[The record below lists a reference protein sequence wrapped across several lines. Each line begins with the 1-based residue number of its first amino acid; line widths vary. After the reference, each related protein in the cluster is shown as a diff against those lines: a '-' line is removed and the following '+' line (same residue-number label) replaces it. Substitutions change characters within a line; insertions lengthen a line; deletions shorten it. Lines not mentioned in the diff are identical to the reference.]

1 MDLGAG
7 DGAFLVQAAQRTGCR
22 GIGIELDAALVAR
35 GRAAAEARGV
45 AGLVTMVQNDMF
57 AAFGS
62 DDEAGSPGRSAP
74 DVIYLYQLPAAL
86 RQLEP
91 HLYAWLHGP
100 WEEAG
105 LCRRTVCSVTW
116 PLASEA
122 WADYLDP
129 PDASTHAQ
137 RGFYVYRRSSGKG

>member
-35 GRAAAEARGV
+35 GRTAAEARGV

-62 DDEAGSPGRSAP
+62 DDEAGPPARSAA
-74 DVIYLYQLPAAL
+74 DVFYLTSFRWPFGSWSRIFMHGFTARGR
-86 RQLEP
+86 RQGS
-91 HLYAWLHGP
+91 AV
-100 WEEAG
+100 G
-105 LCRRTVCSVTW
+105 LCAV
-116 PLASEA
+116 
-122 WADYLDP
+122 
-129 PDASTHAQ
+129 
-137 RGFYVYRRSSGKG
+137 